1 MNSKLKSD
9 EMDRLFQAILTL
21 QNVEECYAFFEDIC
35 TIKELQ
41 ALEQRFQVAGMLQ
54 KGCKYQEIVE
64 KTGASTT
71 TISRVNRA
79 LVYGNEGYHMAYH
92 RLEET
97 GPEEKGK

>member
-1 MNSKLKSD
+1 MNSKLKSE

-21 QNVEECYAFFEDIC
+21 KNVDECYAFFEDIC

-54 KGCKYQEIVE
+54 QGCKYQAIVE

-79 LVYGNEGYHMAYH
+79 LVYGNEGYHMAYR
-92 RLEET
+92 RLEE
-97 GPEEKGK
+97 EEGD